1 MADVTSAQVAMNAS
15 TATLITRGDADGCVL
30 RLHNRTGTI
39 VYIGGSDVTSST
51 GMGIDSAAG
60 PVELRLPPGADIW
73 GITASGTPSIQMLRI
88 G

>member
-30 RLHNRTGTI
+30 RIHNKTSTVI
-39 VYIGGSDVTSST
+39 YLGGSDVTAST

-60 PVELRLPPGADIW
+60 PIEFRLPAGAELY
-73 GITASGTPSIQMLRI
+73 GIVASGTPSIQMLRI